1 MISCEITDGFGIA
14 VGVDWLR
21 WYVGV
26 SYETP
31 AANVRAFVFR
41 LGPFYL
47 HAIAS

>member
-14 VGVDWLR
+14 LGVDWLR

-26 SYETP
+26 SYETQQP
-31 AANVRAFVFR
+31 NVRAFVFR

-47 HAIAS
+47 HVIAS